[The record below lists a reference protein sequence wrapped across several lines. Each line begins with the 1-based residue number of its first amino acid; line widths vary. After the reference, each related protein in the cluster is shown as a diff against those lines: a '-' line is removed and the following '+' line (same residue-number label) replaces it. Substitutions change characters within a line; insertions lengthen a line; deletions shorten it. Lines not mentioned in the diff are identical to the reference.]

1 MLSLLGSGE
10 YAVHRTWRPGTVI
23 AGDSDS
29 HVHKRR
35 ALSIDVVPAKLDSVQ
50 RVEIRFSLRAYL
62 PPSPGIPILDL
73 VAMSS
78 RATAG

>member
-1 MLSLLGSGE
+1 MSKTLSM
-10 YAVHRTWRPGTVI
+10 
-23 AGDSDS
+23 
-29 HVHKRR
+29 
-35 ALSIDVVPAKLDSVQ
+35 DVVPAKLDFVQ